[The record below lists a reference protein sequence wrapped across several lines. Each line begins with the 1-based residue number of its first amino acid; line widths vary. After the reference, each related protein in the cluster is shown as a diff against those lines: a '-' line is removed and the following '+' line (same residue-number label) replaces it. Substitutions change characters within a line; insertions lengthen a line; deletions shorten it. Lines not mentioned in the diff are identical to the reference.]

1 MNTSDFDYTLPQ
13 HLIAQTPLT
22 HRSESKLMV
31 VTPHT
36 SQIAHMQ
43 FKDILSLLTPND
55 VLVFNDTQVIKARI
69 HAKKQSGAKI
79 ELLLLEPTQDTLTWS
94 CLIKNARRLSIGD
107 TLHLS
112 ETTKL
117 TLIHKT
123 TDSPIHTI
131 QFDSPDSIWDILQT
145 HGEIPL
151 PPYITTD
158 IPDAEDRYQTVFAKN
173 KGAVAAPTAGLHFTQ
188 DLLDQLKSKNIQTE
202 TVTLHVGYGTFKPI
216 ETDSI
221 LDHPMHHET
230 VHIGQDTADRL
241 NQAIQ
246 AKKRIIA
253 VGTTVVRTLES
264 FMTNGKLGHG
274 SKSTNLFI
282 YPGYQFKI
290 VNALITNFH
299 LPKST
304 LLCMVSALAS
314 RETIQNAYQEA
325 IKNNYR
331 FYSFG
336 DAMIII

>member
-230 VHIGQDTADRL
+230 VHITKDTADRL
-241 NQAIQ
+241 NQAIIPMRWCH
-246 AKKRIIA
+246 ARW
-253 VGTTVVRTLES
+253 R
-264 FMTNGKLGHG
+264 
-274 SKSTNLFI
+274 
-282 YPGYQFKI
+282 
-290 VNALITNFH
+290 
-299 LPKST
+299 
-304 LLCMVSALAS
+304 SAP
-314 RETIQNAYQEA
+314 TICATFA
-325 IKNNYR
+325 A
-331 FYSFG
+331 
-336 DAMIII
+336 AMFEE